1 MASTGSQCYHLN
13 HVVTQMPYALTVAA
27 VCFVNYLITGLL
39 INYVPEIVCLLIAIV
54 SLVVTMFVIK
64 AVTSK
69 KPAKA

>member
-1 MASTGSQCYHLN
+1 MN

-54 SLVVTMFVIK
+54 SLIATMFVIRTVTKSKSGSPK
-64 AVTSK
+64 A
-69 KPAKA
+69 A